1 MKLTDKRF
9 WIYEIATALCLSAFS
24 LTFYSDSIFCILLIL
39 LSNALAV
46 AIGLIWPKNIGVLY
60 TWLWVWGAAIG
71 AYLVDVTLMVI
82 FNMTI
87 HEPYPLIVVQIY
99 LLSSFILVSG
109 VLCFAGWIIMSK
121 TYKRTAFKA
130 ISTALLSIIGAI
142 GAAANINI
150 GKNVVPFVIFI
161 GFALVGCVLFHKS
174 LKDIQG
180 KSPADLRKFRK
191 AKYEA
196 WRDGKTNQVPFSSN
210 DYLYGLR
217 HIFPFI
223 MVGLFILSCALFGLF
238 SSDQSNEWK
247 AKGLVG
253 DVSDLYIYDDG
264 KGIAISSLRYMNH
277 PDTATVYLTENSGRK
292 WELFIELHGYGKT
305 FNTVRI
311 NDDVYCVIQH
321 HSAYEIGT
329 INHKGSNW
337 WSDYK
342 FANPPI
348 LFANNDSLCFA
359 ANGNFYRT
367 DRYLDKADSIGCYSL
382 RPANKGLAVV
392 QNHIFGFTFYQSPGG
407 YRLYD
412 FTADSYIS
420 DFSCKGD
427 VSLIKSSD
435 NTCVILTKTGGELES
450 YLLDC
455 PTGTV
460 TNMGQFDFGMMEA
473 LRSEGGVLYN
483 LVTKRP
489 NTDSYIF
496 YSFDAGKTWNTQC
509 INESN
514 IRAYCLHNGYLYF
527 YNQFMHTIC
536 RQKLEIKNP

>member
-9 WIYEIATALCLSAFS
+9 WIYEIATALCMSAFS

-46 AIGLIWPKNIGVLY
+46 AIGLLWPKNIGVLY

-71 AYLVDVTLMVI
+71 AYLVDVALMVI

>member
-24 LTFYSDSIFCILLIL
+24 LTFYSDSIFCTLLIL

-46 AIGLIWPKNIGVLY
+46 AIGLYWSKNIGVLY

-71 AYLVDVTLMVI
+71 TYLVDVTLMVI

-99 LLSSFILVSG
+99 LLPSFILVSG
-109 VLCFAGWIIMSK
+109 VLCFVGWIIMSK
-121 TYKRTAFKA
+121 TYKRTAFNA

-150 GKNVVPFVIFI
+150 GKNVVPFIIFI
-161 GFALVGCVLFHKS
+161 VLAIIGYLLFHKS

-180 KSPADLRKFRK
+180 KSSVDLWKLRK

-196 WRDGKTNQVPFSSN
+196 WQDGKTNQVPFSGN

-217 HIFPFI
+217 QIFPFM
-223 MVGLFILSCALFGLF
+223 MVGLFIRSCALFGLF

-247 AKGLVG
+247 ANGLVG

-264 KGIAISSLRYMNH
+264 KGIAISSLRYMDH
-277 PDTATVYLTENSGRK
+277 PDTATVYLTENGGRK
-292 WELFIELHGYGKT
+292 WDLFIELPGYGKA

-311 NDDVYCVIQH
+311 NDDVYCAIQH
-321 HSAYEIGT
+321 HSAYEIERIT
-329 INHKGSNW
+329 HKGSNW
-337 WSDYK
+337 WSDFK

-348 LFANNDSLCFA
+348 LFAHNDSLCYA
-359 ANGNFYRT
+359 ANGIFYRT
-367 DRYLDKADSIGCYSL
+367 DRHLKEADSIGCYSL
-382 RPANKGLAVV
+382 QPANKGLAVV
-392 QNHIFGFTFYQSPGG
+392 QNHILGFTFYQSPGG

-412 FTADSYIS
+412 FTADSYIA

-427 VSLIKSSD
+427 VSLIKSSY
-435 NTCVILTKTGGELES
+435 NTCVILTQTGGEVES

-455 PTGTV
+455 STGIMTK
-460 TNMGQFDFGMMEA
+460 TGQFDFSIMET
-473 LRSEGGVLYN
+473 LRSEGGIIYC

-489 NTDSYIF
+489 NTDSYIL

-514 IRAYCLHNGYLYF
+514 IRAYCIHNGYLYF

-536 RQKLEIKNP
+536 RQKLEIKNL

>member
-9 WIYEIATALCLSAFS
+9 WLYEIVTTLCLSAFS
-24 LTFYSDSIFCILLIL
+24 LMFYSDNIFCILLIL

-46 AIGLIWPKNIGVLY
+46 AIGLLWPKNIGVLY
-60 TWLWVWGAAIG
+60 TWLMIWGTAVG

-99 LLSSFILVSG
+99 LLPSFILVSG
-109 VLCFAGWIIMSK
+109 VLCFAAWIIMSK
-121 TYKRTAFKA
+121 TYKRIAFKV
-130 ISTALLSIIGAI
+130 ISTALLSLIGII
-142 GAAANINI
+142 GAAANIGI
-150 GKNVVPFVIFI
+150 GKNVLLFGIFI
-161 GFALVGCVLFHKS
+161 GFAIVGCVLFHKS

-180 KSPADLRKFRK
+180 KSPVDFWKFRK

-196 WRDGKTNQVPFSSN
+196 WRDGKTNQLSLSGN

-217 HIFPFI
+217 QIFPFI

-238 SSDQSNEWK
+238 SSARSNEWK

-253 DVSDLYIYDDG
+253 NVSDLYIYDDG
-264 KGIAISSLRYMNH
+264 KGIAISSLRNMNH

-292 WELFIELHGYGKT
+292 WDMFIELPGYGKV

-321 HSAYEIGT
+321 HSAYEIEIIHG
-329 INHKGSNW
+329 GSNW

-342 FANPPI
+342 FAKPPV
-348 LFANNDSLCFA
+348 LFADNDSLCFA
-359 ANGNFYRT
+359 ANGIFYRT
-367 DRYLDKADSIGCYSL
+367 DRRLDNADQIGCYSL
-382 RPANKGLAVV
+382 PPANKGLAVA
-392 QNHIFGFTFYQSPGG
+392 QNHILGFAFDRELNG

-412 FTADSYIS
+412 FTVDSYIA

-435 NTCVILTKTGGELES
+435 NTCVILTQTGGEVKS

-455 PTGTV
+455 STGTM
-460 TNMGQFDFGMMEA
+460 TKTGQFDFGIMAA
-473 LRSEGGVLYN
+473 LRSEGSVIYS

-489 NTDSYIF
+489 NTDNYIL
-496 YSFDAGKTWNTQC
+496 YSLDAGKTWNTHS
-509 INESN
+509 INESH
-514 IRAYCLHNGYLYF
+514 IRAYCIHNGYLYF

-536 RQKLEIKNP
+536 RQKLEIKNL

>member
-9 WIYEIATALCLSAFS
+9 WVYEIATALCMSAFS

-60 TWLWVWGAAIG
+60 TWLWVWGASIG
-71 AYLVDVTLMVI
+71 AYLVDVTLMVE

-99 LLSSFILVSG
+99 LLPCFILVSG

-161 GFALVGCVLFHKS
+161 GLAIVGCVLFHKS

-180 KSPADLRKFRK
+180 KSPVDLWKFRK

-196 WRDGKTNQVPFSSN
+196 WQDGKTNQVPFSSN

-217 HIFPFI
+217 QIFPFI

-264 KGIAISSLRYMNH
+264 KGIAISSLRYMDH
-277 PDTATVYLTENSGRK
+277 PDTATVYLTENGGRK
-292 WELFIELHGYGKT
+292 WELFIELPGYGKA

-311 NDDVYCVIQH
+311 NDDVYCAIQH
-321 HSAYEIGT
+321 HSAYEIEMIT
-329 INHKGSNW
+329 HEGSNW

-342 FANPPI
+342 FAKLPI
-348 LFANNDSLCFA
+348 LFAHNDSLYYA
-359 ANGNFYRT
+359 ANGIFYRS
-367 DRYLDKADSIGCYSL
+367 DRYLKEADSIGYYSL
-382 RPANKGLAVV
+382 QPANKGLAVV
-392 QNHIFGFTFYQSPGG
+392 QNHIFGFTFYQSLGG

-412 FTADSYIS
+412 FTADSYIA

-435 NTCVILTKTGGELES
+435 NTCVILTQTGGELES

-455 PTGTV
+455 PTGIMTK
-460 TNMGQFDFGMMEA
+460 TGQFDFGMMEP
-473 LRSEGGVLYN
+473 LRSEGSVIYSI
-483 LVTKRP
+483 VTKRP
-489 NTDSYIF
+489 NTDSYIL
-496 YSFDAGKTWNTQC
+496 YSLDAGKTWNTHS
-509 INESN
+509 INESH
-514 IRAYCLHNGYLYF
+514 IRAYCIHNGYLYF
-527 YNQFMHTIC
+527 YNQHAYNMQAKT
-536 RQKLEIKNP
+536 

>member
-9 WIYEIATALCLSAFS
+9 WIYEIATALCMSAFS

-46 AIGLIWPKNIGVLY
+46 AIGLLWPKNIGVLY

-71 AYLVDVTLMVI
+71 AYLVDVALMVI

-210 DYLYGLR
+210 DYLYGLK

-292 WELFIELHGYGKT
+292 WELFIELPGYGKT

-455 PTGTV
+455 ATGIMTK
-460 TNMGQFDFGMMEA
+460 TGQFDFGMMEA
-473 LRSEGGVLYN
+473 LRGEGDILYS

-514 IRAYCLHNGYLYF
+514 IRAYCIHNGYLYF

-536 RQKLEIKNP
+536 RQKLEIKNL

>member
-1 MKLTDKRF
+1 
-9 WIYEIATALCLSAFS
+9 
-24 LTFYSDSIFCILLIL
+24 
-39 LSNALAV
+39 
-46 AIGLIWPKNIGVLY
+46 
-60 TWLWVWGAAIG
+60 
-71 AYLVDVTLMVI
+71 
-82 FNMTI
+82 MTI

>member
-9 WIYEIATALCLSAFS
+9 WIYEIATALCMSAFS

-71 AYLVDVTLMVI
+71 AYLVDVALMVI

>member
-60 TWLWVWGAAIG
+60 TWLGIWGAAIG

-82 FNMTI
+82 LNMTI

-99 LLSSFILVSG
+99 LLPSFILLSG
-109 VLCFAGWIIMSK
+109 VLCFVGWIIMSK

-180 KSPADLRKFRK
+180 KSPVDLRKFRK

-196 WRDGKTNQVPFSSN
+196 WRDGKTNQVPLSSN

-217 HIFPFI
+217 QIFPFM

-238 SSDQSNEWK
+238 SSDRSNEWNV
-247 AKGLVG
+247 KGLVG
-253 DVSDLYIYDDG
+253 NVSDLYIFDDG
-264 KGIAISSLRYMNH
+264 KGIAISSLRYMDH
-277 PDTATVYLTENSGRK
+277 PDTATVYLTENGGRK
-292 WELFIELHGYGKT
+292 WDLFIELPGYGKA

-311 NDDVYCVIQH
+311 NDDVYCAIQH
-321 HSAYEIGT
+321 HSAYEIEMIT
-329 INHKGSNW
+329 HEGSNW

-342 FANPPI
+342 FAKLPI
-348 LFANNDSLCFA
+348 LFAHNDSLCYA
-359 ANGNFYRT
+359 ANGIFYRT
-367 DRYLDKADSIGCYSL
+367 DRYLKEADSIGYYSL
-382 RPANKGLAVV
+382 QPANKGLAVV

-412 FTADSYIS
+412 FTADSYIA

-427 VSLIKSSD
+427 VSLIKSSS
-435 NTCVILTKTGGELES
+435 NTCVILTQTGGELES

-455 PTGTV
+455 STGTV

-473 LRSEGGVLYN
+473 LRSEGDVLYS

-489 NTDSYIF
+489 NTDSYIL

-536 RQKLEIKNP
+536 RQKLEIKNL

>member
-46 AIGLIWPKNIGVLY
+46 AIGLLWPKNIGVLY

-71 AYLVDVTLMVI
+71 AYLVDVALMVI

>member
-99 LLSSFILVSG
+99 LLPSFILLSG
-109 VLCFAGWIIMSK
+109 VLCFVGWIIMSK

-180 KSPADLRKFRK
+180 KSPVDLRKFRK

-196 WRDGKTNQVPFSSN
+196 WRDGKTNQVPLSSN

-217 HIFPFI
+217 QIFPFM

-238 SSDQSNEWK
+238 SSDRSNEWNV
-247 AKGLVG
+247 KGLVG
-253 DVSDLYIYDDG
+253 NVSDLYIFDDG
-264 KGIAISSLRYMNH
+264 KGIAISSLRYMDH
-277 PDTATVYLTENSGRK
+277 PDTATVYLTENGGRK
-292 WELFIELHGYGKT
+292 WDLFIELPGYGKA

-311 NDDVYCVIQH
+311 NDDVYCAIQH
-321 HSAYEIGT
+321 HSAYEIER
-329 INHKGSNW
+329 INHEGSNW

-342 FANPPI
+342 FAKLPI
-348 LFANNDSLCFA
+348 LFAHNDSLCYA
-359 ANGNFYRT
+359 ANGIFYRT
-367 DRYLDKADSIGCYSL
+367 DRYLKEADSIGYYSL
-382 RPANKGLAVV
+382 QPANKGLAVV

-412 FTADSYIS
+412 FTADSYIA

-427 VSLIKSSD
+427 VSLIKSSS
-435 NTCVILTKTGGELES
+435 NTCVILTQTGGELES

-455 PTGTV
+455 STGTV

-473 LRSEGGVLYN
+473 LRSEGDVLYS

-489 NTDSYIF
+489 NTDSYIL

-536 RQKLEIKNP
+536 RQKLEIKNL

>member
-99 LLSSFILVSG
+99 LLPSFILVSG
-109 VLCFAGWIIMSK
+109 VLCFVGWIIMSK

-180 KSPADLRKFRK
+180 KSPVDLRKFRK

-196 WRDGKTNQVPFSSN
+196 WRDGKTNQVPLSSN

-217 HIFPFI
+217 QIFPFM

-238 SSDQSNEWK
+238 SSDRSNEWNV
-247 AKGLVG
+247 KGLVG
-253 DVSDLYIYDDG
+253 NVSDLYIFDDG
-264 KGIAISSLRYMNH
+264 KGIAISSLRYMDH
-277 PDTATVYLTENSGRK
+277 PDTATVYLTENGGRK
-292 WELFIELHGYGKT
+292 WDLFIELPGYGKA

-311 NDDVYCVIQH
+311 NDDVYCAIQH
-321 HSAYEIGT
+321 HSAYEIER
-329 INHKGSNW
+329 INHEGSNW

-342 FANPPI
+342 FAKLPI
-348 LFANNDSLCFA
+348 LFAHNDSLCYA
-359 ANGNFYRT
+359 ANGIFYRT
-367 DRYLDKADSIGCYSL
+367 DRYLKEADSIGYYSL
-382 RPANKGLAVV
+382 QPANKGLAVV

-412 FTADSYIS
+412 FTADSYIA

-427 VSLIKSSD
+427 VSLIKSSS
-435 NTCVILTKTGGELES
+435 NTCVILTQTGGELES

-455 PTGTV
+455 STGTV

-473 LRSEGGVLYN
+473 LRSEGDVLYS

-489 NTDSYIF
+489 NTDSYIL

-536 RQKLEIKNP
+536 RQKLEIKNL

>member
-60 TWLWVWGAAIG
+60 TWLGIWGAATG
-71 AYLVDVTLMVI
+71 AYLVDVTLMVK

-99 LLSSFILVSG
+99 LLPSFILFSG

-130 ISTALLSIIGAI
+130 IFTALLSIIGAI

-161 GFALVGCVLFHKS
+161 GFAIVGCVLFRKS

-180 KSPADLRKFRK
+180 KSPVDVWKLRK

-196 WRDGKTNQVPFSSN
+196 WQDGKTNQVSLSGN

-217 HIFPFI
+217 QIFPFI
-223 MVGLFILSCALFGLF
+223 VAGLFILSCTLFGLF
-238 SSDQSNEWK
+238 SPDQSNEWK

-253 DVSDLYIYDDG
+253 DVSDLYIFDDG
-264 KGIAISSLRYMNH
+264 KGVAISSLRYKNH
-277 PDTATVYLTENSGRK
+277 PDTATVYLTENGGRK
-292 WELFIELHGYGKT
+292 WELFIELPGYGKA

-311 NDDVYCVIQH
+311 NDDVYCAIQH
-321 HSAYEIGT
+321 HSAYEIET

-337 WSDYK
+337 WSDFK

-348 LFANNDSLCFA
+348 LFAHNDSLCYA
-359 ANGNFYRT
+359 ANGIFYRT
-367 DRYLDKADSIGCYSL
+367 DRYLKEADSIGYYSL
-382 RPANKGLAVV
+382 QPANKGLAVV

-407 YRLYD
+407 YHLYD
-412 FTADSYIS
+412 FTSDSYIS

-435 NTCVILTKTGGELES
+435 NTCVILTQTGGELES

-455 PTGTV
+455 STGIMTK
-460 TNMGQFDFGMMEA
+460 NGQFDFGMMEA
-473 LRSEGGVLYN
+473 LRNEGDIIYSI
-483 LVTKRP
+483 VTKRP
-489 NTDSYIF
+489 NTDSYIL
-496 YSFDAGKTWNTQC
+496 YSLDTGKTWNTRC

-514 IRAYCLHNGYLYF
+514 ILAYSIHNGYLYF

-536 RQKLEIKNP
+536 RQKLEIKNL

>member
-1 MKLTDKRF
+1 MRWTDKKF
-9 WIYEIATALCLSAFS
+9 WIYEIATVLCLSAFS
-24 LTFYSDSIFCILLIL
+24 LSFYSNSIFCIILIL

-46 AIGLIWPKNIGVLY
+46 AIGLLWPKNIGVLY
-60 TWLWVWGAAIG
+60 TWLLVWGATVG

-82 FNMTI
+82 FNMTM

-99 LLSSFILVSG
+99 LFPSFILESG

-121 TYKRTAFKA
+121 TYKQTAFKV

-161 GFALVGCVLFHKS
+161 GLAIAGCVLFHKS

-180 KSPADLRKFRK
+180 KSPVDIWKLRK

-196 WRDGKTNQVPFSSN
+196 WRDGKTNQISLSGN
-210 DYLYGLR
+210 DYLYCLR
-217 HIFPFI
+217 QIFPFM
-223 MVGLFILSCALFGLF
+223 MVGVFILSCALFGLF
-238 SSDQSNEWK
+238 SSDRSNEWK
-247 AKGLVG
+247 AKGLEG

-277 PDTATVYLTENSGRK
+277 PDTATVYLTENGGRK
-292 WELFIELHGYGKT
+292 WDLFIELPGYGKA

-311 NDDVYCVIQH
+311 NDDVYCAIQH
-321 HSAYEIGT
+321 HSAYEIER
-329 INHKGSNW
+329 INHEGSNW
-337 WSDYK
+337 WSNYK
-342 FANPPI
+342 FAKLPI
-348 LFANNDSLCFA
+348 LFAHNDSLCFA
-359 ANGNFYRT
+359 ANGIFYST
-367 DRYLDKADSIGCYSL
+367 DRYLNRADSIGCYSL
-382 RPANKGLAVV
+382 QPANKGLAVV

-412 FTADSYIS
+412 FTADSYIA

-427 VSLIKSSD
+427 VSLIKSSG
-435 NTCVILTKTGGELES
+435 NTCVILTQTGGEVES

-455 PTGTV
+455 PTGTM
-460 TNMGQFDFGMMEA
+460 TKTGQFDFGMMEP
-473 LRSEGGVLYN
+473 LRSEGSVIYSI
-483 LVTKRP
+483 VTKRS
-489 NTDSYIF
+489 NTDSYIL
-496 YSFDAGKTWNTQC
+496 YSLDAGKTWNTHS
-509 INESN
+509 INESH
-514 IRAYCLHNGYLYF
+514 IRAYCIHNGYLYF

>member
-24 LTFYSDSIFCILLIL
+24 LLFYSDSIFCILLIL

-46 AIGLIWPKNIGVLY
+46 AIGLLWTKNIGVLY
-60 TWLWVWGAAIG
+60 TWLLIWGAAVG
-71 AYLVDVTLMVI
+71 AYLVDITLMVN

-99 LLSSFILVSG
+99 LLPSFILYSG
-109 VLCFAGWIIMSK
+109 ILCFAAWIIMSK

-130 ISTALLSIIGAI
+130 ISTALLSIIGVI
-142 GAAANINI
+142 GAAVNIGI
-150 GKNVVPFVIFI
+150 GKNVLLFGIFI
-161 GFALVGCVLFHKS
+161 IFAIVGCVLFHKS

-180 KSPADLRKFRK
+180 KNPVNLWKFRK

-196 WRDGKTNQVPFSSN
+196 WRDGKTNQVLLSSN
-210 DYLYGLR
+210 DYLYSLKQ
-217 HIFPFI
+217 IFPFM

-247 AKGLVG
+247 AKELVG

-292 WELFIELHGYGKT
+292 WELFIELPGYGRA

-311 NDDVYCVIQH
+311 NDDIYCAIQH
-321 HSAYEIGT
+321 HSAYEIER
-329 INHKGSNW
+329 INHEGSNW

-342 FANPPI
+342 FAKLPI
-348 LFANNDSLCFA
+348 LFAHNDSLCFA
-359 ANGNFYRT
+359 ANGIFYRT
-367 DRYLDKADSIGCYSL
+367 DRHFDKADTIGCYSL
-382 RPANKGLAVV
+382 PPENKGLAVV
-392 QNHIFGFTFYQSPGG
+392 QSHTLGFTFDRSLNAS
-407 YRLYD
+407 RLYD
-412 FTADSYIS
+412 FTADSYIA
-420 DFSCKGD
+420 DFSCPGD

-435 NTCVILTKTGGELES
+435 NTCVILTHTGGEVES

-455 PTGTV
+455 STGTMAR
-460 TNMGQFDFGMMEA
+460 TGQFDFGMMEA
-473 LRSEGGVLYN
+473 LRSEGGVIYS

-489 NTDSYIF
+489 NTDSYIL
-496 YSFDAGKTWNTQC
+496 YSLDAGKTWNTHS
-509 INESN
+509 INESH
-514 IRAYCLHNGYLYF
+514 IRAYCIHNGYLYF
-527 YNQFMHTIC
+527 YNLFMHTIC
-536 RQKLEIKNP
+536 RQKLESKNL

>member
-71 AYLVDVTLMVI
+71 AYLVDVALMVI

>member
-99 LLSSFILVSG
+99 LLPSFILVSG
-109 VLCFAGWIIMSK
+109 VLCFVGWIIMSK

-180 KSPADLRKFRK
+180 KSPVDLRKFRK

-196 WRDGKTNQVPFSSN
+196 WRDGKTNQVPLSSN

-217 HIFPFI
+217 QIFPFM

-238 SSDQSNEWK
+238 SSDRSNEWNV
-247 AKGLVG
+247 KGLVG
-253 DVSDLYIYDDG
+253 NVSDLYIFDDG
-264 KGIAISSLRYMNH
+264 KGIAISSLRYMDH
-277 PDTATVYLTENSGRK
+277 PDTATVYLTENGGRK
-292 WELFIELHGYGKT
+292 WDLFIELPGYCKA

-311 NDDVYCVIQH
+311 NDDVYCAIQH
-321 HSAYEIGT
+321 HSAYEIER
-329 INHKGSNW
+329 INHEGSNW

-342 FANPPI
+342 FAKLPI
-348 LFANNDSLCFA
+348 LFAHNDSLCYA
-359 ANGNFYRT
+359 ANGIFYRT
-367 DRYLDKADSIGCYSL
+367 DRYLKEADSIGYYSL
-382 RPANKGLAVV
+382 QPANKGLAVV

-412 FTADSYIS
+412 FTADSYIA

-427 VSLIKSSD
+427 VSLIKSSS
-435 NTCVILTKTGGELES
+435 NTCVILTQTGGELES

-455 PTGTV
+455 STGTV

-473 LRSEGGVLYN
+473 LRSEGDVLYS

-489 NTDSYIF
+489 NTDSYIL

-536 RQKLEIKNP
+536 RQKLEIKNL

>member
-46 AIGLIWPKNIGVLY
+46 AIGLLWPKNIGVLY

>member
-1 MKLTDKRF
+1 MELTDKRF

-46 AIGLIWPKNIGVLY
+46 AIGLHWSKNIGVLY
-60 TWLWVWGAAIG
+60 TWLLVWGAAIG

-87 HEPYPLIVVQIY
+87 QEPYPLIVVQIY
-99 LLSSFILVSG
+99 LFPSFILFSG
-109 VLCFAGWIIMSK
+109 VLCFAGWIIMSQ

-150 GKNVVPFVIFI
+150 GKNVVQLVIFI
-161 GFALVGCVLFHKS
+161 GFAIVGCVLFHKS

-180 KSPADLRKFRK
+180 KSPVDLRKLRK

-196 WRDGKTNQVPFSSN
+196 WRDGKTNQISLSGN

-217 HIFPFI
+217 QIFPF
-223 MVGLFILSCALFGLF
+223 MVAGLFILSFTLFGLF
-238 SSDQSNEWK
+238 SPDQSNEWK
-247 AKGLVG
+247 AKVLVG
-253 DVSDLYIYDDG
+253 NVSDLYIFDDG

-277 PDTATVYLTENSGRK
+277 PDTATVYLTENGGRK
-292 WELFIELHGYGKT
+292 WELFIELPGYGKA

-311 NDDVYCVIQH
+311 NDDVYCAIQH
-321 HSAYEIGT
+321 NSAYEIER
-329 INHKGSNW
+329 INHEGSNW

-342 FANPPI
+342 FAKLPI
-348 LFANNDSLCFA
+348 LFADNDNLCFT
-359 ANGNFYRT
+359 ANGIFYRT
-367 DRYLDKADSIGCYSL
+367 DRYLKEADSIGCYSL

-412 FTADSYIS
+412 FTVDSYIS

-455 PTGTV
+455 ATGTM
-460 TNMGQFDFGMMEA
+460 TKTGQFDFGMMEA
-473 LRSEGGVLYN
+473 LRGEGDILYS

-489 NTDSYIF
+489 NTDSYIL

-514 IRAYCLHNGYLYF
+514 IRAYCIHNGYLYF

-536 RQKLEIKNP
+536 RQKLEIKNL